1 MNIKPLDVLHKY
13 YGYTSFRK
21 GQENI
26 ITSIINKEDVLAIM
40 PTGGGKSICYQVPA
54 LCLDGITIVISPL
67 ISLMKDQ
74 VDALKTMGVKAR
86 LINSSLS
93 NSEYSEVLEEIE
105 NDTDVIIGAAGKAAH
120 LPGVIAS
127 HTLIPVVGL
136 PIKSSTMDGLDSLL
150 SIVQMPPGIPV
161 ATVTI
166 DSGINAALMALQII
180 SIKYPKVKED
190 LVLYRKEMEEK
201 VLEDDKNLR
210 G

>member
-1 MNIKPLDVLHKY
+1 MNEKILDILQKY
-13 YGYTSFRK
+13 YGYKSFRK
-21 GQENI
+21 GQEE
-26 ITSIINKEDVLAIM
+26 IINTILNGEDVLAIM
-40 PTGGGKSICYQVPA
+40 PTGGGKSLCYQVPA
-54 LCLDGITIVISPL
+54 LCMDGLTIVISPL